1 MISFVILLVLT
12 ATSLT
17 GDKLVFLMT
26 HIRHGARAP
35 QNYYNLSEHL
45 DYVLE
50 SWNNPGEL
58 TPIGQRMHYAL
69 GLHNREKYITQK
81 KFLSEKFDPHE
92 ILIYSTK
99 FNRTL
104 LSVSSFFQGL
114 YPPGTG
120 GEITEEQKVNAIPQV
135 KLSQDVESKLE
146 SLGLVALPNKTS
158 VVPIR
163 MINDNERKII
173 IYDIP
178 KCLWKRDKMR
188 EINLNNSQELQQF
201 VSNFDRNYSSK
212 LNEMYRNNNSYNIN
226 FVDNFC
232 DAFIS
237 GTTEL
242 KTMEK
247 LKTTGINQTELLEK
261 CFYFMTLNFRDWIS
275 GDEDRTLPTLEVSKL
290 MKEFIHYMKQRIDL
304 DRNNKSI
311 AENYED
317 YSKPKMLMI
326 SGHDS
331 TISMWEMF
339 LIKVFKKNDAQNY
352 KYPKFASQFTFEIVT
367 DDKEVPPGKKTDMN
381 YTINCYLNDELFL
394 TKTVDE
400 FIKEVEPKIYTDDK
414 INEICHFD
422 NDSSDKESSSDED
435 KGKDLYFILTIVFS
449 ATTGVLLL
457 LMVFFIIKACRNKN
471 SETIVKEGRLL
482 NNSETSF

>member
-1 MISFVILLVLT
+1 MISIAILFLLIIS
-12 ATSLT
+12 SLSE
-17 GDKLVFLMT
+17 DKLVFLMT

-35 QNYYNLSEHL
+35 QKYYDQSKYL

-69 GLHNREKYITQK
+69 GLQNREDYITKK
-81 KFLSEKFDPHE
+81 KFLSENFDPHE

-120 GEITEEQKVNAIPQV
+120 GNITEEQKNNSKPQV
-135 KLSQDVESKLE
+135 NLSPEVEKELGKLE
-146 SLGLVALPNKTS
+146 LNSLPEKMS
-158 VVPIR
+158 VFPIR

-178 KCLWKRDKMR
+178 ECLWKRDEMR
-188 EINLNNSQELQQF
+188 KINLEKSEDLKKF
-201 VSNFDRNYSSK
+201 IEEFKKKYKDDIFKIYETK
-212 LNEMYRNNNSYNIN
+212 PEYNID
-226 FVDNFC
+226 FIDNFC

-237 GTTEL
+237 GSTEL
-242 KTMEK
+242 KEMKK
-247 LKTTGINQTELLEK
+247 LNDTGINKNELLDQ
-261 CFYFMTLNFRDWIS
+261 CFEFMKLNFRDWIS
-275 GDEDRTLPTLEVSKL
+275 GDSERILPTLEVSKL
-290 MKEFIHYMKQRIDL
+290 MREFIHYMNQRIDA
-304 DRNNKSI
+304 DIKGEDTSK
-311 AENYED
+311 NYED

-339 LIKVFKKNDAQNY
+339 LIKVFKNNNNTDY
-352 KYPKFASQFTFEIVT
+352 IYPKFASELTFEITVNSALT
-367 DDKEVPPGKKTDMN
+367 EKKKTD
-381 YTINCYLNDELFL
+381 YKINCYLNGKPFIDEM
-394 TKTVDE
+394 TVDN
-400 FIKEVEPKIYTDDK
+400 FIKNITDKLYSDDK
-414 INEICHFD
+414 IDEICHFK
-422 NDSSDKESSSDED
+422 SSDSIDI
-435 KGKDLYFILTIVFS
+435 YFILTIVFS
-449 ATTGVLLL
+449 ATTGILLI
-457 LMVFFIIKACRNKN
+457 LMVFFIIKACRSKN

>member
-1 MISFVILLVLT
+1 MISIAILFLLIIS
-12 ATSLT
+12 SLSE
-17 GDKLVFLMT
+17 DKLVFLMT

-35 QNYYNLSEHL
+35 QKYYDQSKYL

-69 GLHNREKYITQK
+69 GLQNREDYITKK
-81 KFLSEKFDPHE
+81 KFLSENFDPHE

-120 GEITEEQKVNAIPQV
+120 GEITEEQKNNSKPQV
-135 KLSQDVESKLE
+135 NLSPEVEKELEKLE
-146 SLGLVALPNKTS
+146 NNSLPEKIS

-178 KCLWKRDKMR
+178 ECLWKRDEMR
-188 EINLNNSQELQQF
+188 KINLEKSEDLKKF
-201 VSNFDRNYSSK
+201 IEEFKKKYKDDIFKIYETK
-212 LNEMYRNNNSYNIN
+212 PEYNID
-226 FVDNFC
+226 FIDNFC

-237 GTTEL
+237 GSTEL
-242 KTMEK
+242 KEMKK
-247 LKTTGINQTELLEK
+247 LNDTGINKNELLDQ
-261 CFYFMTLNFRDWIS
+261 CFEFMKLNFRDWIS
-275 GDEDRTLPTLEVSKL
+275 GDSERILPTLEVSKL
-290 MKEFIHYMKQRIDL
+290 MREFIHYMNQRIDA
-304 DRNNKSI
+304 DIKGEDTSK
-311 AENYED
+311 NYED

-339 LIKVFKKNDAQNY
+339 LIKVFKNNNNTDY
-352 KYPKFASQFTFEIVT
+352 IYPKFASELTFEITVNSALTKKERT
-367 DDKEVPPGKKTDMN
+367 DYK
-381 YTINCYLNDELFL
+381 INCYLNGKPFIDEM
-394 TKTVDE
+394 TVDN
-400 FIKEVEPKIYTDDK
+400 FIKNITDKLYSDDK
-414 INEICHFD
+414 IDEICHFK
-422 NDSSDKESSSDED
+422 SSDSLDI
-435 KGKDLYFILTIVFS
+435 YFILTIVFS
-449 ATTGVLLL
+449 ATTGILLI
-457 LMVFFIIKACRNKN
+457 LMVFFIIKACRSKN

>member
-1 MISFVILLVLT
+1 MISIAILFLLIIS
-12 ATSLT
+12 SLSE
-17 GDKLVFLMT
+17 DKLVFLMT

-35 QNYYNLSEHL
+35 QKYYDQSKYL

-69 GLHNREKYITQK
+69 GLQNREDYITKK
-81 KFLSEKFDPHE
+81 KFLSENFDPHE

-120 GEITEEQKVNAIPQV
+120 GEITEEQKNNSKPQV
-135 KLSQDVESKLE
+135 NLSPEVEKELEKLE
-146 SLGLVALPNKTS
+146 LNSLPEKIS

-178 KCLWKRDKMR
+178 ECLWKRDEMR
-188 EINLNNSQELQQF
+188 KINLEKSEDLKKF
-201 VSNFDRNYSSK
+201 IEEFKKKYKDDIFKIYETK
-212 LNEMYRNNNSYNIN
+212 PEYNID
-226 FVDNFC
+226 FIDNFC

-237 GTTEL
+237 GSTEL
-242 KTMEK
+242 KEMKK
-247 LKTTGINQTELLEK
+247 LNDTGINKNELLDQ
-261 CFYFMTLNFRDWIS
+261 CFEFMKLNFRDWIS
-275 GDEDRTLPTLEVSKL
+275 GDSERILPTLEVSKL
-290 MKEFIHYMKQRIDL
+290 MREFIHYMNQRIDA
-304 DRNNKSI
+304 DMKGEDTSK
-311 AENYED
+311 NYED

-339 LIKVFKKNDAQNY
+339 LIKIFKNNNNTDY
-352 KYPKFASQFTFEIVT
+352 IYPKFASELTFEITVNSALTKKERT
-367 DDKEVPPGKKTDMN
+367 DYK
-381 YTINCYLNDELFL
+381 INCYLNGKPFIDEM
-394 TKTVDE
+394 TVDN
-400 FIKEVEPKIYTDDK
+400 FIKNITDKLYSDDK
-414 INEICHFD
+414 IDEICHFK
-422 NDSSDKESSSDED
+422 SSDSIDI
-435 KGKDLYFILTIVFS
+435 YFILTIVFS
-449 ATTGVLLL
+449 ATTGIVLI
-457 LMVFFIIKACRNKN
+457 LMVFFIIKACRSKN

>member
-1 MISFVILLVLT
+1 MISIAIFFLLI
-12 ATSLT
+12 ASSLAE
-17 GDKLVFLMT
+17 DKLVFLMT

-35 QNYYNLSEHL
+35 QKYYDQSKYL

-69 GLHNREKYITQK
+69 GLQNREDYITK
-81 KFLSEKFDPHE
+81 KNFLSKNFDPHE

-120 GEITEEQKVNAIPQV
+120 GEITEEQKNNSKPQV
-135 KLSQDVESKLE
+135 NLSPEVEKELEKLE
-146 SLGLVALPNKTS
+146 LNSLPEKMS
-158 VVPIR
+158 VFPIR

-178 KCLWKRDKMR
+178 ECLWKRDEMR
-188 EINLNNSQELQQF
+188 KINLEKSEDLKKF
-201 VSNFDRNYSSK
+201 IEEFKKKYKDDIFKIYETK
-212 LNEMYRNNNSYNIN
+212 PEYNID
-226 FVDNFC
+226 FIDNFC

-237 GTTEL
+237 GSTEL
-242 KTMEK
+242 KEMKK
-247 LKTTGINQTELLEK
+247 LNDTGINKNELLDQ
-261 CFYFMTLNFRDWIS
+261 CFEFMKLNFRDWIS
-275 GDEDRTLPTLEVSKL
+275 GDSERILPTLEVSKL
-290 MKEFIHYMKQRIDL
+290 MREFIHYMNQRIDA
-304 DRNNKSI
+304 DIKGEDTSK
-311 AENYED
+311 NYED

-339 LIKVFKKNDAQNY
+339 LIKVFKNNNNTDY
-352 KYPKFASQFTFEIVT
+352 IYPKFASELTFEITVNSALTKKERT
-367 DDKEVPPGKKTDMN
+367 DYK
-381 YTINCYLNDELFL
+381 INCYLNGKPFINEM
-394 TKTVDE
+394 TVDD
-400 FIKEVEPKIYTDDK
+400 FINNITDKLYSDDK
-414 INEICHFD
+414 IDEICHFK
-422 NDSSDKESSSDED
+422 SSDSLDI
-435 KGKDLYFILTIVFS
+435 YFILTIVFS
-449 ATTGVLLL
+449 ATTGILLI
-457 LMVFFIIKACRNKN
+457 LMVFFIIKACRSKN

>member
-1 MISFVILLVLT
+1 MISIAILFLLIIS
-12 ATSLT
+12 SLSE
-17 GDKLVFLMT
+17 DKLVFLMT

-35 QNYYNLSEHL
+35 QKYYDQSKYL

-69 GLHNREKYITQK
+69 GLQNREDYITKK
-81 KFLSEKFDPHE
+81 KFLSENFDPHE

-120 GEITEEQKVNAIPQV
+120 GEITEEQKNNSKPQV
-135 KLSQDVESKLE
+135 NLSPDVEKELGKLE
-146 SLGLVALPNKTS
+146 LNSLPEKMS
-158 VVPIR
+158 VFPLR

-178 KCLWKRDKMR
+178 ECLWKRDEMR
-188 EINLNNSQELQQF
+188 KINLEKSEDLKKF
-201 VSNFDRNYSSK
+201 IEEFKKKYKDDIFKIYETK
-212 LNEMYRNNNSYNIN
+212 PEYNID
-226 FVDNFC
+226 FIDNFC

-237 GTTEL
+237 GSTEL
-242 KTMEK
+242 KEMKK
-247 LKTTGINQTELLEK
+247 LNDTGINKNELLDQ
-261 CFYFMTLNFRDWIS
+261 CFEFMKLNFRDWIS
-275 GDEDRTLPTLEVSKL
+275 GDSERILPTLEVSKL
-290 MKEFIHYMKQRIDL
+290 MREFIHYMNQRIDA
-304 DRNNKSI
+304 DMKGEDTSK
-311 AENYED
+311 NYED

-339 LIKVFKKNDAQNY
+339 LIKVFKNNNNTDY
-352 KYPKFASQFTFEIVT
+352 IYPKFASELTFEITVNSALTKKERT
-367 DDKEVPPGKKTDMN
+367 DYK
-381 YTINCYLNDELFL
+381 INCYLNGKPFIDEM
-394 TKTVDE
+394 TVDN
-400 FIKEVEPKIYTDDK
+400 FIKNITDKLYSDDK
-414 INEICHFD
+414 IDEICHFK
-422 NDSSDKESSSDED
+422 SSDSIDI
-435 KGKDLYFILTIVFS
+435 YFILTIVFS
-449 ATTGVLLL
+449 ATTGILLI
-457 LMVFFIIKACRNKN
+457 LMVFFIIKACRSKN

>member
-1 MISFVILLVLT
+1 MISIAILFLLIIS
-12 ATSLT
+12 SLSE
-17 GDKLVFLMT
+17 DKLVFLMT

-35 QNYYNLSEHL
+35 QKYYDQSKYL

-69 GLHNREKYITQK
+69 GLQNREDYITKK
-81 KFLSEKFDPHE
+81 KFLSENFDPHE

-120 GEITEEQKVNAIPQV
+120 GEITEEQKNNSKPQV
-135 KLSQDVESKLE
+135 NLSPEVEKELEKLE
-146 SLGLVALPNKTS
+146 LNSLPEKMS
-158 VVPIR
+158 VFPLR

-178 KCLWKRDKMR
+178 ECLWKRDEMR
-188 EINLNNSQELQQF
+188 KINLEKSEDLKKF
-201 VSNFDRNYSSK
+201 IEEFKKKYKDDIFKIYETK
-212 LNEMYRNNNSYNIN
+212 PEYNID
-226 FVDNFC
+226 FIDNFC

-237 GTTEL
+237 GSTEL
-242 KTMEK
+242 KEMKK
-247 LKTTGINQTELLEK
+247 LNDTGINKNELLDQ
-261 CFYFMTLNFRDWIS
+261 CFEFMKLNFRDWIS
-275 GDEDRTLPTLEVSKL
+275 GDSERILPTLEVSKL
-290 MKEFIHYMKQRIDL
+290 MREFIHYMNQRIDA
-304 DRNNKSI
+304 DMKGEDTSK
-311 AENYED
+311 NYED

-339 LIKVFKKNDAQNY
+339 LIKVFKNNNNTDY
-352 KYPKFASQFTFEIVT
+352 IYPKFASELTFEITVNSALTKKERT
-367 DDKEVPPGKKTDMN
+367 DYK
-381 YTINCYLNDELFL
+381 INCYLNGKPFIDEM
-394 TKTVDE
+394 TVDN
-400 FIKEVEPKIYTDDK
+400 FIKNITDKLYSDDK
-414 INEICHFD
+414 IDEICHFK
-422 NDSSDKESSSDED
+422 SSDSIDI
-435 KGKDLYFILTIVFS
+435 YFILTIVFS
-449 ATTGVLLL
+449 ATTGILLI
-457 LMVFFIIKACRNKN
+457 LMVFFIIKACRSKN

>member
-1 MISFVILLVLT
+1 MISIAILFLLIVS
-12 ATSLT
+12 SLSE
-17 GDKLVFLMT
+17 DKLVFLMT

-35 QNYYNLSEHL
+35 QKYYDQSKYL

-69 GLHNREKYITQK
+69 GLQNREDYITKK
-81 KFLSEKFDPHE
+81 KFLSEIFDPHE

-120 GEITEEQKVNAIPQV
+120 GEITEEQKNNSKPQV
-135 KLSQDVESKLE
+135 NLSPEVEKELEKLKLN
-146 SLGLVALPNKTS
+146 SLPEKMS
-158 VVPIR
+158 VVPVR

-178 KCLWKRDKMR
+178 ECLWKRDEMR
-188 EINLNNSQELQQF
+188 KINLEKSEDLKKF
-201 VSNFDRNYSSK
+201 IEEFKKKYKDDIFKIYETK
-212 LNEMYRNNNSYNIN
+212 PEYNID
-226 FVDNFC
+226 FIDNFC

-237 GTTEL
+237 GSTEL
-242 KTMEK
+242 KEMKK
-247 LKTTGINQTELLEK
+247 LNDTGINKNELLDQ
-261 CFYFMTLNFRDWIS
+261 CFEFMKLNFRDWIS
-275 GDEDRTLPTLEVSKL
+275 GDSERTLPTLEVSKL
-290 MKEFIHYMKQRIDL
+290 MREFIHYMNQRIDA
-304 DRNNKSI
+304 DIKGEDTSK
-311 AENYED
+311 NYED

-339 LIKVFKKNDAQNY
+339 LIKVFKNNNNTDY
-352 KYPKFASQFTFEIVT
+352 IYPKFASELTFEVT
-367 DDKEVPPGKKTDMN
+367 VNSALTEKKKTD
-381 YTINCYLNDELFL
+381 YKINCYLNGKPFINEM
-394 TKTVDE
+394 TVDD
-400 FIKEVEPKIYTDDK
+400 FINNITDKLYSDDK
-414 INEICHFD
+414 IDEICHFK
-422 NDSSDKESSSDED
+422 SSDSIDI
-435 KGKDLYFILTIVFS
+435 YFILTIVFS
-449 ATTGVLLL
+449 ATTGILLI
-457 LMVFFIIKACRNKN
+457 LMVFFIIKACRSKN

>member
-1 MISFVILLVLT
+1 MISIAILFLLIIS
-12 ATSLT
+12 SLSE
-17 GDKLVFLMT
+17 DKLVFLMT

-35 QNYYNLSEHL
+35 QKYYDQSKYL

-69 GLHNREKYITQK
+69 GLQNREEYITKK
-81 KFLSEKFDPHE
+81 KFLSVNFDPHE

-120 GEITEEQKVNAIPQV
+120 GVITEEQKVNAKPQV
-135 KLSQDVESKLE
+135 ELSSDVESKLE
-146 SLGLVALPNKTS
+146 SLGLDSLPNKTS

-178 KCLWKRDKMR
+178 ECLWKRDEMR
-188 EINLNNSQELQQF
+188 KTNYDTKQELKAF
-201 VSNFDRNYSSK
+201 ETAFSSKYGSK
-212 LNEMYRNNNSYNIN
+212 LNIMYGKNKTNYDID
-226 FVDNFC
+226 FIDNFC

-237 GTTEL
+237 GSTEL
-242 KTMEK
+242 KEMKK
-247 LKTTGINQTELLEK
+247 LNDTGINKNELLDQ
-261 CFYFMTLNFRDWIS
+261 CFEFMKLNFRDWIS
-275 GDEDRTLPTLEVSKL
+275 GDSERILPTLEVSKL
-290 MKEFIHYMKQRIDL
+290 MREFIHYMNQRIVD
-304 DRNNKSI
+304 DMEGKDTSK
-311 AENYED
+311 NYED

-339 LIKVFKKNDAQNY
+339 LIKVFKNNNNTDY
-352 KYPKFASQFTFEIVT
+352 IYPKFASELTFEVT
-367 DDKEVPPGKKTDMN
+367 VNSALTEKKRTD
-381 YTINCYLNDELFL
+381 YKINCYLNGKPFIDEM
-394 TKTVDE
+394 TVDN
-400 FIKEVEPKIYTDDK
+400 FIKNITDKLYSDDK
-414 INEICHFD
+414 IDEICHFK
-422 NDSSDKESSSDED
+422 SSDSLDI
-435 KGKDLYFILTIVFS
+435 YFILTIVFS
-449 ATTGVLLL
+449 ATTGILLI
-457 LMVFFIIKACRNKN
+457 LMVFFIIKACRSKN

>member
-1 MISFVILLVLT
+1 MISIAILFLLIIS
-12 ATSLT
+12 SLSE
-17 GDKLVFLMT
+17 DKLVFLMT

-35 QNYYNLSEHL
+35 QKYYDQSKYL

-69 GLHNREKYITQK
+69 GLQNREDYITKK
-81 KFLSEKFDPHE
+81 KFLSENFDPHE

-120 GEITEEQKVNAIPQV
+120 GEITEEQKNNSKPQV
-135 KLSQDVESKLE
+135 NLSPEVEKELEKLE
-146 SLGLVALPNKTS
+146 NNSLPEKIS

-178 KCLWKRDKMR
+178 ECLWKRDEMR
-188 EINLNNSQELQQF
+188 KINLEKSEDLKKF
-201 VSNFDRNYSSK
+201 IEEFKKKYKDDIFKIYETK
-212 LNEMYRNNNSYNIN
+212 PEYNID
-226 FVDNFC
+226 FIDNFC

-237 GTTEL
+237 GSTEL
-242 KTMEK
+242 KEMKK
-247 LKTTGINQTELLEK
+247 LNDTGINKNELLDQ
-261 CFYFMTLNFRDWIS
+261 CFEFMKLNFRDWIS
-275 GDEDRTLPTLEVSKL
+275 GDSERILPTLEVSKL
-290 MKEFIHYMKQRIDL
+290 MREFIHYMNQRIDA
-304 DRNNKSI
+304 DMKGEDTSK
-311 AENYED
+311 NYED

-339 LIKVFKKNDAQNY
+339 LIKVFKNNNNTDY
-352 KYPKFASQFTFEIVT
+352 IYPKFASELTFEITVNSALTKKERT
-367 DDKEVPPGKKTDMN
+367 DYK
-381 YTINCYLNDELFL
+381 INCYLNGKPFIDEM
-394 TKTVDE
+394 TVDN
-400 FIKEVEPKIYTDDK
+400 FIKNITDKLYSDDK
-414 INEICHFD
+414 IDEICHFK
-422 NDSSDKESSSDED
+422 SSDSIDI
-435 KGKDLYFILTIVFS
+435 YFILTIVFS
-449 ATTGVLLL
+449 ATTGILLI
-457 LMVFFIIKACRNKN
+457 LMVFFIIKACRSKN

>member
-1 MISFVILLVLT
+1 MISIAILFLLIIS
-12 ATSLT
+12 SLSE
-17 GDKLVFLMT
+17 DKLVFLMT

-35 QNYYNLSEHL
+35 QKYYDQSKYL

-69 GLHNREKYITQK
+69 GLQNREDYITKK
-81 KFLSEKFDPHE
+81 KFLSENFDPHE

-120 GEITEEQKVNAIPQV
+120 GEITEEQKNNSKPQV
-135 KLSQDVESKLE
+135 NLSPEVEKELEKLE
-146 SLGLVALPNKTS
+146 LNSLPEKMS
-158 VVPIR
+158 VFPIR

-178 KCLWKRDKMR
+178 ECLWKRDEMR
-188 EINLNNSQELQQF
+188 KINLEKSEDLKKF
-201 VSNFDRNYSSK
+201 IEEFKKKYKDDIFKIYETK
-212 LNEMYRNNNSYNIN
+212 PEYNID
-226 FVDNFC
+226 FIDNFC

-237 GTTEL
+237 GSTEL
-242 KTMEK
+242 KEMKK
-247 LKTTGINQTELLEK
+247 LNDTGINKNELLDQ
-261 CFYFMTLNFRDWIS
+261 CFEFMKLNFRDWIS
-275 GDEDRTLPTLEVSKL
+275 GDSERILPTLEVSKL
-290 MKEFIHYMKQRIDL
+290 MREFIHYMNQRIDA
-304 DRNNKSI
+304 DIKGEDTSK
-311 AENYED
+311 NYED

-339 LIKVFKKNDAQNY
+339 LIKIFKNNNNTDY
-352 KYPKFASQFTFEIVT
+352 IYPKFASELTFEVT
-367 DDKEVPPGKKTDMN
+367 VNSALTEKKKTD
-381 YTINCYLNDELFL
+381 YKINCYLNGKPFINEM
-394 TKTVDE
+394 TVDE
-400 FIKEVEPKIYTDDK
+400 FINNITDKLYSDDK
-414 INEICHFD
+414 IDEICHFK
-422 NDSSDKESSSDED
+422 SSDSIDI
-435 KGKDLYFILTIVFS
+435 YFILTIVFS
-449 ATTGVLLL
+449 ATTGILLI
-457 LMVFFIIKACRNKN
+457 LMVFFIIKACRSKN

>member
-1 MISFVILLVLT
+1 MISIAILFLLIIS
-12 ATSLT
+12 SLSE
-17 GDKLVFLMT
+17 DKLVFLMT

-35 QNYYNLSEHL
+35 QKYYDQSKYL

-69 GLHNREKYITQK
+69 GLQNREDYITKK
-81 KFLSEKFDPHE
+81 KFLSENFDPHE

-120 GEITEEQKVNAIPQV
+120 GNITEEQKNNSKPQV
-135 KLSQDVESKLE
+135 NLSPEVEKELEKLE
-146 SLGLVALPNKTS
+146 LNSLPEKMS
-158 VVPIR
+158 VVPVR

-178 KCLWKRDKMR
+178 ECLWKRDEMR
-188 EINLNNSQELQQF
+188 KINLEKSEDLKKF
-201 VSNFDRNYSSK
+201 IEEFKKKYKDDIFKIYETK
-212 LNEMYRNNNSYNIN
+212 PEYNID
-226 FVDNFC
+226 FIDNFC

-237 GTTEL
+237 GSTEL
-242 KTMEK
+242 KEMKK
-247 LKTTGINQTELLEK
+247 LNDTGINKNELLDQ
-261 CFYFMTLNFRDWIS
+261 CFEFMKLNFRDWIS
-275 GDEDRTLPTLEVSKL
+275 GDSERILPTLEVSKL
-290 MKEFIHYMKQRIDL
+290 MREFIHYMNQRIDA
-304 DRNNKSI
+304 DIKGEDTSK
-311 AENYED
+311 NYED

-339 LIKVFKKNDAQNY
+339 LIKVFKNNNNTDY
-352 KYPKFASQFTFEIVT
+352 IYPKFASELTFEITVNSALTKKERT
-367 DDKEVPPGKKTDMN
+367 DYK
-381 YTINCYLNDELFL
+381 INCYLNGKPFINEM
-394 TKTVDE
+394 TVDD
-400 FIKEVEPKIYTDDK
+400 FINNVTNKLYSDDK
-414 INEICHFD
+414 IDEICHFK
-422 NDSSDKESSSDED
+422 SSDSIDI
-435 KGKDLYFILTIVFS
+435 YFILTIVFS
-449 ATTGVLLL
+449 ATTGILLI
-457 LMVFFIIKACRNKN
+457 LMVFFIIKACRSKN

>member
-1 MISFVILLVLT
+1 MISIAILFLLIIS
-12 ATSLT
+12 SLSE
-17 GDKLVFLMT
+17 DKLVFLMT

-35 QNYYNLSEHL
+35 QKYYDQSKYL

-69 GLHNREKYITQK
+69 GLQNREDYITKK
-81 KFLSEKFDPHE
+81 KFLSENFDPHE

-120 GEITEEQKVNAIPQV
+120 GEITEEQKNNSKPQV
-135 KLSQDVESKLE
+135 NLSPEVEKELEKLE
-146 SLGLVALPNKTS
+146 LNSLPEKMS
-158 VVPIR
+158 VFPIR

-178 KCLWKRDKMR
+178 ECLWKRDEMR
-188 EINLNNSQELQQF
+188 KINLEKSEDLKKF
-201 VSNFDRNYSSK
+201 IEEFKKKYKDDIFKIYETK
-212 LNEMYRNNNSYNIN
+212 PEYNID
-226 FVDNFC
+226 FIDNFC

-237 GTTEL
+237 GSTEL
-242 KTMEK
+242 KEMKK
-247 LKTTGINQTELLEK
+247 LNDTGINKNELLDQ
-261 CFYFMTLNFRDWIS
+261 CFEFMKLNFRDWIS
-275 GDEDRTLPTLEVSKL
+275 GDSERILPTLEVSKL
-290 MKEFIHYMKQRIDL
+290 MREFIHYMNQRIDA
-304 DRNNKSI
+304 DIKGEDTSK
-311 AENYED
+311 NYED

-339 LIKVFKKNDAQNY
+339 LIKIFKNNNNTDY
-352 KYPKFASQFTFEIVT
+352 IYPKFASELTFEITVNSALTKKERT
-367 DDKEVPPGKKTDMN
+367 DYK
-381 YTINCYLNDELFL
+381 INCYLNGKPFIDEM
-394 TKTVDE
+394 TVDN
-400 FIKEVEPKIYTDDK
+400 FIKNITDKLYSDDK
-414 INEICHFD
+414 IDEICHFK
-422 NDSSDKESSSDED
+422 SSDSIDI
-435 KGKDLYFILTIVFS
+435 YFILTIVFS
-449 ATTGVLLL
+449 ATTGILLI
-457 LMVFFIIKACRNKN
+457 LMVFFIIKACRSKN

>member
-1 MISFVILLVLT
+1 MISIAILFLLIVS
-12 ATSLT
+12 SLSE
-17 GDKLVFLMT
+17 DKLVFLMT

-35 QNYYNLSEHL
+35 QKYYDQSKYL

-69 GLHNREKYITQK
+69 GLQNREDYITKK
-81 KFLSEKFDPHE
+81 KFLSENFDPHE

-120 GEITEEQKVNAIPQV
+120 GEITEEQKNNSKPQV
-135 KLSQDVESKLE
+135 NLSPEVEKELEKLE
-146 SLGLVALPNKTS
+146 LNSLPEKMS
-158 VVPIR
+158 VFPIR

-178 KCLWKRDKMR
+178 ECLWKRDEMR
-188 EINLNNSQELQQF
+188 KINLEKSEDLKKF
-201 VSNFDRNYSSK
+201 IEEFKKKYKDDIFKIYETK
-212 LNEMYRNNNSYNIN
+212 PEYNID
-226 FVDNFC
+226 FIDNFC

-237 GTTEL
+237 GSTEL
-242 KTMEK
+242 KEMKK
-247 LKTTGINQTELLEK
+247 LNDTGINKNELLDQ
-261 CFYFMTLNFRDWIS
+261 CFEFMKLNFRDWIS
-275 GDEDRTLPTLEVSKL
+275 GDSERILPTLEVSKL
-290 MKEFIHYMKQRIDL
+290 MREFIHYMNQRIDA
-304 DRNNKSI
+304 DMKGEDTSK
-311 AENYED
+311 NYED

-339 LIKVFKKNDAQNY
+339 LIKVFKNNNNTDY
-352 KYPKFASQFTFEIVT
+352 IYPKFASELTFEITVNSALTKKERT
-367 DDKEVPPGKKTDMN
+367 DYK
-381 YTINCYLNDELFL
+381 INCYLNGKPFIDEM
-394 TKTVDE
+394 TVDN
-400 FIKEVEPKIYTDDK
+400 FIKNITDKLYSDDK
-414 INEICHFD
+414 IDEICHFK
-422 NDSSDKESSSDED
+422 SSDSLDI
-435 KGKDLYFILTIVFS
+435 YFILTIVFS
-449 ATTGVLLL
+449 ATTGILLI
-457 LMVFFIIKACRNKN
+457 LMVFFIIKACRSKN

>member
-1 MISFVILLVLT
+1 MISIAIFFLLI
-12 ATSLT
+12 ASSLAE
-17 GDKLVFLMT
+17 DKLVFLMT

-35 QNYYNLSEHL
+35 QKYYNQSKYL

-50 SWNNPGEL
+50 SWDNPGEL

-69 GLHNREKYITQK
+69 GLQNREEYITKK
-81 KFLSEKFDPHE
+81 KFLSVNFDPHE

-120 GEITEEQKVNAIPQV
+120 GEITEEQKNNSKPQV
-135 KLSQDVESKLE
+135 NLSPEVEKELEKLE
-146 SLGLVALPNKTS
+146 NNSLPEKIS

-178 KCLWKRDKMR
+178 ECLWKRDEMR
-188 EINLNNSQELQQF
+188 KINLEKSEDLKKF
-201 VSNFDRNYSSK
+201 IEEFKKKYKDDIFKIYETK
-212 LNEMYRNNNSYNIN
+212 PEYNID
-226 FVDNFC
+226 FIDNFC

-237 GTTEL
+237 GSTEL
-242 KTMEK
+242 KEMKK
-247 LKTTGINQTELLEK
+247 LNDTGINKNELLDQ
-261 CFYFMTLNFRDWIS
+261 CFEFMKLNFRDWIS
-275 GDEDRTLPTLEVSKL
+275 GDSERILPTLEVSKL
-290 MKEFIHYMKQRIDL
+290 MREFIHYMNQRIDA
-304 DRNNKSI
+304 DIKGEDTSK
-311 AENYED
+311 NYED

-339 LIKVFKKNDAQNY
+339 LIKIFKNNNNTDY
-352 KYPKFASQFTFEIVT
+352 IYPKFASELTFEITVNSALTKKERT
-367 DDKEVPPGKKTDMN
+367 DYK
-381 YTINCYLNDELFL
+381 INCYLNGKPFIDEM
-394 TKTVDE
+394 TVDN
-400 FIKEVEPKIYTDDK
+400 FIKNITDKLYSDDK
-414 INEICHFD
+414 IDEICHFK
-422 NDSSDKESSSDED
+422 SSDSIDI
-435 KGKDLYFILTIVFS
+435 YFILTIVFS
-449 ATTGVLLL
+449 ATTGILLI
-457 LMVFFIIKACRNKN
+457 LMVFFIIKACRSKN

>member
-1 MISFVILLVLT
+1 MISIAILFLLIIS
-12 ATSLT
+12 SLSE
-17 GDKLVFLMT
+17 DKLVFLMT

-35 QNYYNLSEHL
+35 QKYYDQSKYL

-69 GLHNREKYITQK
+69 GLQNREDYITKK
-81 KFLSEKFDPHE
+81 KFLSENFDPHE

-120 GEITEEQKVNAIPQV
+120 GEITEEQKNNSKPQV
-135 KLSQDVESKLE
+135 NLSPEVEKELEKLE
-146 SLGLVALPNKTS
+146 LNSLPEKIS

-178 KCLWKRDKMR
+178 ECLWKRDEMR
-188 EINLNNSQELQQF
+188 KINLEKSEDLKKF
-201 VSNFDRNYSSK
+201 IEEFKKKYKDDIFKIYETK
-212 LNEMYRNNNSYNIN
+212 PEYNID
-226 FVDNFC
+226 FIDNFC

-237 GTTEL
+237 GSTEL
-242 KTMEK
+242 KEMKK
-247 LKTTGINQTELLEK
+247 LNDTGINKNELLDQ
-261 CFYFMTLNFRDWIS
+261 CFEFMKLNFRDWIS
-275 GDEDRTLPTLEVSKL
+275 GDSERILPTLEVSKL
-290 MKEFIHYMKQRIDL
+290 MREFIHYMNQRIDA
-304 DRNNKSI
+304 DMKGEDTSK
-311 AENYED
+311 NYED

-339 LIKVFKKNDAQNY
+339 LIKVFKNNNNTDY
-352 KYPKFASQFTFEIVT
+352 IYPKFASELTFEITVNSALTKKERT
-367 DDKEVPPGKKTDMN
+367 DYK
-381 YTINCYLNDELFL
+381 INCYLNGKPFIDEM
-394 TKTVDE
+394 TVDN
-400 FIKEVEPKIYTDDK
+400 FIKNITDKLYSDDK
-414 INEICHFD
+414 IDEICHFK
-422 NDSSDKESSSDED
+422 SSDSLDI
-435 KGKDLYFILTIVFS
+435 YFILTIVFS
-449 ATTGVLLL
+449 ATTGILLI
-457 LMVFFIIKACRNKN
+457 LMVFFIIKACRSKN

>member
-1 MISFVILLVLT
+1 MISIAILFLLIVS
-12 ATSLT
+12 SLSE
-17 GDKLVFLMT
+17 DKLVFLMT

-35 QNYYNLSEHL
+35 QKYYDQSKYL

-69 GLHNREKYITQK
+69 GLQNREDYITKK
-81 KFLSEKFDPHE
+81 KFLSENFDPHE

-120 GEITEEQKVNAIPQV
+120 GEITEEQKNNSKPQV
-135 KLSQDVESKLE
+135 NLSPEVEKELEKLKLN
-146 SLGLVALPNKTS
+146 SLPEKMS

-178 KCLWKRDKMR
+178 ECLWKRDEMR
-188 EINLNNSQELQQF
+188 KINLEKSEDLKKF
-201 VSNFDRNYSSK
+201 IEEFKKKYKDDIFKIYETK
-212 LNEMYRNNNSYNIN
+212 PEYNID
-226 FVDNFC
+226 FIDNFC

-237 GTTEL
+237 GSTEL
-242 KTMEK
+242 KEMKK
-247 LKTTGINQTELLEK
+247 LNDTGINKNELLDQ
-261 CFYFMTLNFRDWIS
+261 CFEFMKLNFRDWIS
-275 GDEDRTLPTLEVSKL
+275 GDSERILPTLEVSKL
-290 MKEFIHYMKQRIDL
+290 MREFIHYMNQRIDA
-304 DRNNKSI
+304 DMKGEDTSK
-311 AENYED
+311 NYED

-339 LIKVFKKNDAQNY
+339 LIKIFKNNNNTDY
-352 KYPKFASQFTFEIVT
+352 IYPKFASELTFEITVNSALTKKERT
-367 DDKEVPPGKKTDMN
+367 DYK
-381 YTINCYLNDELFL
+381 INCYLNGKPFIDEM
-394 TKTVDE
+394 TVDN
-400 FIKEVEPKIYTDDK
+400 FINNVTNKLYSDDK
-414 INEICHFD
+414 IDEICHFK
-422 NDSSDKESSSDED
+422 SSDSLDI
-435 KGKDLYFILTIVFS
+435 YFILTIVFS
-449 ATTGVLLL
+449 ATTGIVLI
-457 LMVFFIIKACRNKN
+457 LMVFFIIKACRSKN

>member
-1 MISFVILLVLT
+1 MISIAILFLLIVS
-12 ATSLT
+12 SLSE
-17 GDKLVFLMT
+17 DKLVFLMT

-35 QNYYNLSEHL
+35 QKYYDQSKYL

-69 GLHNREKYITQK
+69 GLQNREEYITKK
-81 KFLSEKFDPHE
+81 KFLSENFDPHE

-120 GEITEEQKVNAIPQV
+120 GEITEEQKNNSKPQV
-135 KLSQDVESKLE
+135 NLSPEVEKELEKLE
-146 SLGLVALPNKTS
+146 NNSLPEKMS
-158 VVPIR
+158 VFPIR

-178 KCLWKRDKMR
+178 ECLWKRDEMR
-188 EINLNNSQELQQF
+188 KINLEKSEDLKKF
-201 VSNFDRNYSSK
+201 IEEFKKKYKDDIFKIYETK
-212 LNEMYRNNNSYNIN
+212 PEYNID
-226 FVDNFC
+226 FIDNFC

-237 GTTEL
+237 GSTEL
-242 KTMEK
+242 KEMKK
-247 LKTTGINQTELLEK
+247 LNDTGINKNELLDQ
-261 CFYFMTLNFRDWIS
+261 CFEFMKLNFRDWIS
-275 GDEDRTLPTLEVSKL
+275 GDSERILPTLEVSKL
-290 MKEFIHYMKQRIDL
+290 MREFIHYMNQRIDA
-304 DRNNKSI
+304 DIKGEDTSK
-311 AENYED
+311 NYED

-339 LIKVFKKNDAQNY
+339 LIKIFKNNNNTDY
-352 KYPKFASQFTFEIVT
+352 IYPKFASELTFEITVNSALTEKKRT
-367 DDKEVPPGKKTDMN
+367 DYK
-381 YTINCYLNDELFL
+381 INCYLNNKSFINEM
-394 TKTVDE
+394 TVDE
-400 FIKEVEPKIYTDDK
+400 FINNITDKLYSDDK
-414 INEICHFD
+414 IDEICHFK
-422 NDSSDKESSSDED
+422 SSDSLDI
-435 KGKDLYFILTIVFS
+435 YFILTIVFS
-449 ATTGVLLL
+449 ATTGILLI
-457 LMVFFIIKACRNKN
+457 LMVFFIIKACRSKN